1 MSTDRIVVA
10 GSSGLIGTALVSSL
24 RADGIDVTTL
34 VRRAPRDE
42 NEIEWQPDR
51 LQLDPAA
58 LAGARAVVNLCGA
71 SIGKLPWTRGYRA
84 QLASSRLRP
93 TRTIAATLRSLG
105 PDAPAFVSASAVG
118 FYGDRPGE
126 RLTETSEAGDTFL
139 ATLSA
144 DWEHE
149 ALQAGPAARVALLR
163 TAPLLHPRG
172 VLKPLMLLTKLGVSG
187 PLGRGDQVWPWITLE
202 DEVRAI
208 RHIINEGITGPVN
221 LSGPEHAM
229 ANDIGRGLAR
239 RLRRPFFLPAPAW
252 ALRLGLGADAADSL
266 LLSDAIVAPDVLL
279 TTGFRFMHGTLDEAL
294 DAATP

>member
-71 SIGKLPWTRGYRA
+71 SIGKLPWTRGYRT

-208 RHIINEGITGPVN
+208 RHIINEGIAGPVN

-279 TTGFRFMHGTLDEAL
+279 TTGFRFTHGTLDEAL